1 MITISKKARLSLQA
15 LMFGATLLTGVSALA
30 MDKEM
35 APNADKASEDTYN
48 DEDTYNLNVTFNTPL
63 NIEGYRGSFTESF
76 QERFGRVLFLCAR
89 HYNSSLPSDKA
100 GERYLD
106 DEKPCDVFMRSFE
119 RKFLSDDG
127 IVRDDAYIATN
138 NAHHAYELANQDWQV
153 KKSREGGDEARE
165 LYLRRGLALLEKNAI
180 ADKCEK
186 MVMPTELELKNRM
199 AYLEYKEQV
208 RANEEAAKSN
218 SNNNAQ

>member
-35 APNADKASEDTYN
+35 APNADKGSEDTYN

-76 QERFGRVLFLCAR
+76 QKRFGRVLFLCAR

-106 DEKPCDVFMRSFE
+106 DEKPCDVFMR
-119 RKFLSDDG
+119 R
-127 IVRDDAYIATN
+127 
-138 NAHHAYELANQDWQV
+138 
-153 KKSREGGDEARE
+153 
-165 LYLRRGLALLEKNAI
+165 
-180 ADKCEK
+180 
-186 MVMPTELELKNRM
+186 
-199 AYLEYKEQV
+199 
-208 RANEEAAKSN
+208 
-218 SNNNAQ
+218 